1 MKIKNIKSLV
11 ERLPEKRQPASHSYY
26 PVNIGYNQAINKV
39 SNTELPPCNEYVEV
53 NEKKLMATLENIGT
67 INKET
72 HQLEFD
78 LFELDMLKKA
88 IQEAKLCDYKKGDK

>member
-11 ERLPEKRQPASHSYY
+11 ERLPEKKEGNTYSDVEVQCAYDH
-26 PVNIGYNQAINKV
+26 AIEQIRE
-39 SNTELPPCNEYVEV
+39 TELPDCNEYVEV

-88 IQEAKLCDYKKGDK
+88 IQEASLLEYKGE